1 MGLGMYV
8 PHVCIAPRKAVRHQL
23 PYEAG
28 EGGQQGGA
36 GGGGEETLQI
46 CFYMDPTQ
54 KEEHLRGA
62 QLGDQEQGRLE
73 EVARRG
79 PSSNRVYAPRG
90 TSTDR
95 ERAGPRP
102 NK

>member
-8 PHVCIAPRKAVRHQL
+8 PHVCIAPRKAMRHQL

-46 CFYMDPTQ
+46 GFYMDPTQ
-54 KEEHLRGA
+54 KKEHLPSGPYQVYLSA
-62 QLGDQEQGRLE
+62 QLQELRHRRVQ
-73 EVARRG
+73 VAVRQPQR
-79 PSSNRVYAPRG
+79 
-90 TSTDR
+90 
-95 ERAGPRP
+95 
-102 NK
+102 

>member
-1 MGLGMYV
+1 MCV
-8 PHVCIAPRKAVRHQL
+8 PHVCIAPRKAMRHQL

-36 GGGGEETLQI
+36 GGGGKETLQI

-62 QLGDQEQGRLE
+62 QWGDQDQGQ

-79 PSSNRVYAPRG
+79 PSSNREYAPRD

-95 ERAGPRP
+95 ERAGSRP

>member
-36 GGGGEETLQI
+36 GGGREETLQI
-46 CFYMDPTQ
+46 GFYMAPPDKGASPFRALSGVP
-54 KEEHLRGA
+54 LRTVAGA
-62 QLGDQEQGRLE
+62 LPPEGEGRSL
-73 EVARRG
+73 
-79 PSSNRVYAPRG
+79 
-90 TSTDR
+90 STPMLT
-95 ERAGPRP
+95 G
-102 NK
+102 